1 MATAVEA
8 SLARFLDSPGVT
20 GVALVDA
27 VTGLTYGVAGD
38 VAEAGDGQESSD
50 FAALV
55 AERLGRAGAEG
66 ELESVVTTSVRRHQ
80 VLLAVGRPAGDP
92 LLLTA
97 GLDRERAN
105 LALAAR
111 SLGDLA
117 GEVLA

>member
-1 MATAVEA
+1 MTTAVEA

-38 VAEAGDGQESSD
+38 TVEAGDGQESSE

-55 AERLGRAGAEG
+55 AERLSRAGAEG
-66 ELESVVTTSVRRHQ
+66 ELESVITTSARRHQ
-80 VLLAVGRPAGDP
+80 VLLSVGRPAGDP
-92 LLLTA
+92 LLLTV
-97 GLDRERAN
+97 GLDRDRAN

-111 SLGDLA
+111 SMSDLV

>member
-1 MATAVEA
+1 MTTAVEA
-8 SLARFLDSPGVT
+8 SLARFLDSPG
-20 GVALVDA
+20 

-38 VAEAGDGQESSD
+38 VAEAGDGQENSE

-55 AERLGRAGAEG
+55 AERLAGAAAEG
-66 ELESVVTTSVRRHQ
+66 ELESVVTTSARRHQ

-111 SLGDLA
+111 SMGDLV